1 MEPLKED
8 KARIFDDF
16 YSNNNLTMLKIFS
29 FFMNEKQRPMLAIL
43 IKYMELNI
51 CMQKSM
57 HTHEIPY
64 CTNKPDKELNL
75 EEVLCEISDY
85 LPEEYRDLTEQ
96 IKNMKENIEMYSQM
110 MEMMSAMNDDSANT
124 EIFPSNIK

>member
-51 CMQKSM
+51 CTQSL
-57 HTHEIPY
+57 PL
-64 CTNKPDKELNL
+64 PD
-75 EEVLCEISDY
+75 S
-85 LPEEYRDLTEQ
+85 
-96 IKNMKENIEMYSQM
+96 
-110 MEMMSAMNDDSANT
+110 
-124 EIFPSNIK
+124 